1 MKLSLKLRRPAGR
14 ASVHGT
20 GALRAGL
27 ACLVMTSLSLNALT
41 AAPRVT
47 VVAEL
52 PTAPPNA
59 HYVGHR
65 SPLLPA
71 PLLKLPVGTVRPEG
85 WLHRVLRLQADGFHG
100 HLTEISEFLKKENN
114 AWLSPTGRGERGWEE
129 VPYWLKGFQ
138 DCGYL
143 LEDERMI
150 REARVWI
157 EGALGSQQ
165 PDGWFGPGEERTG
178 VATDLKGRDDLWPNM
193 IMLFCLQSYHERT
206 GDPRVLT
213 LMTRYFQYLAAV
225 PEERFLLGYWPK
237 MRAGDQ
243 LYSIL
248 WLYNRTGEPWLL
260 DLAHKTHRHAARWDT
275 GLINWHNVNLAQGFR
290 EPATYW
296 VLSHDPRHRHAT
308 EHNWTELRALY
319 GQVPGGMYGSDENCR
334 PGFTG
339 PRQAIET
346 CGIAEEMLS
355 DEILLGL
362 TGDLRWADRC
372 ENVAFNSLPAAMTAD
387 LKALRYLTAPN
398 QPQSDHV
405 SKAPGIQ
412 NGGPMYCMDPHDH
425 RCCQHNAGHA
435 WPYFTQHLWMA
446 TAGNGLAAVLYAPSR
461 VTAKVGDGTEVT
473 FHTETRYPFDETLTF
488 KLSAPRAVAF
498 PLYLRVPAWCDRP
511 ALRLNGRP
519 LEVRAPRPGAFLRL
533 DRTWADGD
541 TLTLSL
547 PMQVR
552 LRTWIKNRHTVSVDR
567 GPLTYSL
574 QIREN
579 YVRHGGTDRWPAWDI
594 FPASPWNYGLD
605 LPARNPERAFTL
617 VRRPW
622 PADDQPWRWDA
633 APVQLKTRG
642 RRIPAWTLDE
652 KGLIREVQESPVRST
667 EPVEEITL
675 IPMGA
680 ARLRLSAFPVI
691 GTGPD
696 AHDWAAPPP
705 GRVRAS
711 HCWEA
716 DSVEAVCDG
725 LEPRHSND
733 QTIPRFTW
741 WPEKGN
747 LQWIERTFEQPRP
760 VSQVH
765 VYWFDDT
772 GVGGCRV
779 PESWRLLYR
788 DADGRWLQVAP
799 ATAFGVD
806 KDRYNIVTFAPVTT
820 DALRLEVK
828 LREGFSGGILE
839 WRVP

>member
-1 MKLSLKLRRPAGR
+1 M
-14 ASVHGT
+14 H
-20 GALRAGL
+20 
-27 ACLVMTSLSLNALT
+27 LNL
-41 AAPRVT
+41 
-47 VVAEL
+47 L
-52 PTAPPNA
+52 PTMRGGSSRATGTRVVFPLLAALAMTPVTRAEPAAVATVAATPPDAPANA
-59 HYVGHR
+59 HYIGNR
-65 SPLLPA
+65 APLRPA
-71 PLLKLPVGTVRPEG
+71 PLLKLPVGAVRPEG
-85 WLHRVLRLQADGFHG
+85 WLRRVLRLQGDGFHG

-150 REARVWI
+150 REAMIWI

-193 IMLFCLQSYHERT
+193 IMLFCLQSFHERT
-206 GDPRVLT
+206 GDRRVLE
-213 LMTRYFQYLAAV
+213 LMTKYFKYLAAV
-225 PEERFLLGYWPK
+225 PEERFLVGYWPK

-243 LYSIL
+243 LFSIF

-260 DLAHKTHRHAARWDT
+260 DLAHKTHRQAARWDT

-296 VLSHDPRHRHAT
+296 VLSHDPKHLAAT
-308 EHNWTELRALY
+308 ERVWTELRELY

-372 ENVAFNSLPAAMTAD
+372 ENAAFNSMPASMTAD

-412 NGGPMYCMDPHDH
+412 NGGPMYCMNPHDH

-461 VTAKVGDGTEVT
+461 VTARVGDGVT
-473 FHTETRYPFDETLTF
+473 VTISAATKYPFADTIEF
-488 KLSAPRAVAF
+488 KLGAPRPAVF
-498 PLYLRVPAWCDRP
+498 PLYLRVPAWCAKP
-511 ALRLNGRP
+511 AVRVNGRKVA
-519 LEVRAPRPGAFLRL
+519 LGDARPGRFIRL
-533 DRTWADGD
+533 ERTWTDGD
-541 TLTLSL
+541 TVALTL
-547 PMQVR
+547 PMDVR
-552 LRTWIKNRHTVSVDR
+552 LRTWTKNRHTVSVDR

-579 YVRHGGTDRWPAWDI
+579 YVRHGGTDPWPAWDI
-594 FPASPWNYGLD
+594 FPASPWNYGLE
-605 LPARNPERAFTL
+605 LPAKRPERAFKV
-617 VRRPW
+617 VRQSW

-633 APVQLKTRG
+633 APVQLKTQA

-652 KGLIREVQESPVRST
+652 KGLVHEVQDSPVRST
-667 EPVEEITL
+667 ESVEEVTL

-691 GTGPD
+691 GRGPD
-696 AHDWAAPPP
+696 AKDWTAPAKT
-705 GRVRAS
+705 GVRAS

-716 DSVEAVCDG
+716 DSVAAVCDNS
-725 LEPRHSND
+725 EPRSSND

-747 LQWIERTFEQPRP
+747 AQWIEREFEKPRRF
-760 VSQVH
+760 SQVA

-788 DADGRWLQVAP
+788 ANGRWLQVAP

-806 KDRYNIVTFAPVTT
+806 KDRYNVVTFAPVTT
-820 DALRLEVK
+820 DALRIEVK
-828 LREGFSGGILE
+828 LRDGFSGGILE
-839 WRVP
+839 WRAE

>member
-1 MKLSLKLRRPAGR
+1 MSFPY
-14 ASVHGT
+14 
-20 GALRAGL
+20 
-27 ACLVMTSLSLNALT
+27 LT
-41 AAPRVT
+41 AAPVVT
-47 VVAEL
+47 GVSEL
-52 PTAPPNA
+52 PTNPPNT

-65 SPLLPA
+65 PPLLPA
-71 PLLKLPVGTVRPEG
+71 PLLKLPVGAVRPEG
-85 WLHRVLRLQADGFHG
+85 WLRRVLRLQADGFHG
-100 HLTEISEFLKKENN
+100 HLTEISAFLKKENN
-114 AWLSPTGRGERGWEE
+114 AWLSPTGQGERGWEE

-143 LEDERMI
+143 LEEERMI

-157 EGALGSQQ
+157 EGALGSLQ

-206 GDPRVLT
+206 GDPRVIT
-213 LMTRYFQYLAAV
+213 LMSRYFKYLLAV

-243 LYSIL
+243 LYSIF

-308 EHNWTELRALY
+308 EHNWIELRALY
-319 GQVPGGMYGSDENCR
+319 GQVPGGMFGSDENCR
-334 PGFTG
+334 PGYTG

-355 DEILLGL
+355 NEILLSL
-362 TGDLRWADRC
+362 TGDPRWADRC
-372 ENVAFNSLPAAMTAD
+372 ENVAFNSLPATMTAD

-412 NGGPMYCMDPHDH
+412 NSGPMFCMDPHDH

-461 VTAKVGDGTEVT
+461 VTAKVGEGTPVT
-473 FHTETRYPFDETLTF
+473 IHTDTRYPFEETLTF
-488 KLSAPRAVAF
+488 KLSTPRPVNF
-498 PLYLRVPAWCDRP
+498 PLYLRVPAWCERP
-511 ALRLNGRP
+511 ALRLNDRRLP
-519 LEVRAPRPGAFLRL
+519 LRNPAPGSYLRL
-533 DRTWADGD
+533 ERPWAEGD
-541 TLTLSL
+541 TLTLTL

-552 LRTWIKNRHTVSVDR
+552 LRTWILNRHTVSVDR

-574 QIREN
+574 QIREK
-579 YVRHGGTDRWPAWDI
+579 YVRRGGTDRWPAWDI
-594 FPASPWNYGLD
+594 FPDSPWNYGLE
-605 LPARNPERAFTL
+605 LPARKPERAFQL
-617 VRRPW
+617 IRHPW
-622 PADDQPWRWDA
+622 PADDQPWRWDTV
-633 APVQLKTRG
+633 PVQLAAHG
-642 RRIPAWTLDE
+642 RRIPAWTLDA
-652 KGLIREVQESPVRST
+652 KGLIHEVQDSPVRSA
-667 EPVEEITL
+667 EPREPIRL

-691 GTGPD
+691 GTGPE
-696 AHDWAAPPP
+696 AKEWSAPPP
-705 GRVRAS
+705 VSVRAS

-716 DSVEAVCDG
+716 DSVEAVYDG
-725 LEPRHSND
+725 LEPRNSND

-741 WPEKGN
+741 WPQKGN
-747 LQWIERTFEQPRP
+747 FQWIERTFDPPRT

-772 GVGGCRV
+772 GTGGCRV

-788 DADGRWLQVAP
+788 ERDGRWLQVAP
-799 ATAFGVD
+799 TTAFGVD
-806 KDRYNIVTFAPVTT
+806 KDRYNVVPFAPVTT
-820 DALRLEVK
+820 DALRIEVK
-828 LREGFSGGILE
+828 LRDGFSGGILE